1 MSPYLDTI
9 FDEQMS
15 EIGLPTSCEAYSLN
29 PYIDTTAWHMN
40 ADCNNT
46 AGYSIK
52 LTKLVC

>member
-15 EIGLPTSCEAYSLN
+15 EIGLPTYVRLTHLT
-29 PYIDTTAWHMN
+29 PIDTTARHMN
-40 ADCNNT
+40 ADCNNS